1 MEDERASLQMVL
13 VDTHQHAL
21 ALASAEASRQTGSRR
36 AKGKSSTGPAG
47 KTYHEIALIPGSK
60 PVR

>member
-1 MEDERASLQMVL
+1 MVL

-21 ALASAEASRQTGSRR
+21 ALASAEASQQTGSRR
-36 AKGKSSTGPAG
+36 AKGNPLLGQPG
-47 KTYHEIALIPGSK
+47 KTYHEIALITGSK

>member
-21 ALASAEASRQTGSRR
+21 ALASAEASQQTGSRR
-36 AKGKSSTGPAG
+36 AKGNPLLGQPG
-47 KTYHEIALIPGSK
+47 KTYHEIALIRGSK